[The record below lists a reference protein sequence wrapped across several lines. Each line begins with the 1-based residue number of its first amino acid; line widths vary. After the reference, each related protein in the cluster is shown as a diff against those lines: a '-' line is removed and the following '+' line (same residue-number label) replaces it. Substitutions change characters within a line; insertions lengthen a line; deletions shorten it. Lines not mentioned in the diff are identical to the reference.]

1 MFSWLGFSLTNTRA
15 FNEFTSFARFCTS
28 SAAAETGWFGVSLP
42 SLERGVLIFA
52 SEVHTY
58 LSLPYHE
65 GSKHMQCEVFKWN
78 PKQKGVSGWD
88 CQENIMRRLFEK
100 RKSG

>member
-15 FNEFTSFARFCTS
+15 FNEFTSFTRFCTS
-28 SAAAETGWFGVSLP
+28 SAAAETGRFGV

-58 LSLPYHE
+58 FSLLYHE
-65 GSKHMQCEVFKWN
+65 GSKHMQCEVFKS
-78 PKQKGVSGWD
+78 QAERGIGVGLSGKHY
-88 CQENIMRRLFEK
+88 EASF
-100 RKSG
+100 